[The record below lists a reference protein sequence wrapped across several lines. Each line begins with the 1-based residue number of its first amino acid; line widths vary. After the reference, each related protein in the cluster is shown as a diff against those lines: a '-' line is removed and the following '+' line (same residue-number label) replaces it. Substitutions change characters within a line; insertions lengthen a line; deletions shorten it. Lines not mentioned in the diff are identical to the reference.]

1 MMRECPQYK
10 IGEVGL
16 KHGVL
21 SAVATLAFGVLQCHA
36 ADGNKNYG
44 PGVTDTEIKIG
55 QTVPYSGPVSSSA
68 ALGKGQIAYFDMVNK
83 KGGIKGRKIN
93 IISLDDGYSPPKT
106 VEQTRKLVEQEEV
119 LAIIGANGTPT
130 GLAVQKYLNAKGVPQ
145 LLQASGM
152 SRFDA
157 PKQFPWTT
165 AFFFPFKLEGAL
177 YAKYVL
183 EKLPNAK
190 IAIISPNDD
199 VGKEY
204 LAGFRAGLGEK
215 ADAMIVKALTY
226 ETTEPT
232 ADSQIATLMA
242 SGADLFF
249 NVSMG
254 KFVPLTIRKSR
265 ELNPSMT
272 MIVPSISTSV
282 GSSLRPAGLDNAKG
296 LISGLWR
303 KEPTAAMFA
312 NDADVKDYLA
322 FMKEY
327 LPGVDPDNTTY
338 QLGIAVAQITE
349 VILRNCGD
357 DLTRENLL
365 KQATTLKNLQLPMTL
380 PGVQLSNDPEDYN
393 LLRQIMLARFDGQQ
407 WVPFT
412 DVLSVK

>member
-1 MMRECPQYK
+1 M
-10 IGEVGL
+10 L
-16 KHGVL
+16 
-21 SAVATLAFGVLQCHA
+21 VAIAAMAFGASQCPA
-36 ADGNKNYG
+36 AGGQKNYG

-55 QTVPYSGPVSSSA
+55 QTIPYSGPVSSSA
-68 ALGKGQIAYFDMVNK
+68 ALGKGQIAFFEMVNK
-83 KGGIKGRKIN
+83 KGGINGRKIK

-183 EKLPNAK
+183 ETRPNAK

-204 LAGFRAGLGEK
+204 LAGFRAGLGERG
-215 ADAMIVKALTY
+215 DAMIVKALTY

-265 ELNPSMT
+265 QLNPSMT
-272 MIVPSISTSV
+272 MIVPSISTSI
-282 GSSLRPAGLDNAKG
+282 GSSLRPAGLENAKG

-303 KEPTAAMFA
+303 KEPTSANFA
-312 NDADVKDYLA
+312 NDADVKDYMD

-327 LPGVDPDNTTY
+327 LPGVDTDNTTY
-338 QLGIAVAQITE
+338 QLGIAVGQVTE
-349 VILRNCGD
+349 IILRNCGD

-365 KQATTLKNLQLPMTL
+365 KQATSLKDVQLPMTL
-380 PGVQLSNDPEDYN
+380 PGVRLSNDPENYN